1 MTSSA
6 YRFIDGALYRRHDT
20 PYAFDLRVHDL
31 GGGHI
36 ESLVLPRHGWSEVD
50 ASERCLA
57 DAAMAQGHIWD
68 QANGVWVPST
78 VSAAEQAQK
87 DADNK
92 ERSVRRARTKV
103 RRLIKSK
110 DLNTMLTL
118 TYRENMVDR
127 VRMQR
132 DFDVFMK
139 RVRRIFPG
147 FQYVCVFERQKRGA
161 WHAHIA
167 VRSLLSH
174 YVVKGVMVKSYDL
187 LRTVWRAVV
196 GEGNV
201 DVSKA
206 VRRRRCSVA
215 KLAGYL
221 SKYISKGFDDCEG
234 GDSYRA
240 SGKSLPPPVVI
251 RCSYTRLVDA
261 VSALYELL
269 ETVLQGDCYRTLL
282 DGGGFYLSSSPP

>member
-1 MTSSA
+1 M
-6 YRFIDGALYRRHDT
+6 
-20 PYAFDLRVHDL
+20 
-31 GGGHI
+31 
-36 ESLVLPRHGWSEVD
+36 PRYGWSEVD
-50 ASERCLA
+50 ATERCLA

-68 QANGVWVPST
+68 QATGEWVPSA

-127 VRMQR
+127 ARMQR

-167 VRSLLSH
+167 VRRLLSH

-215 KLAGYL
+215 KLASYL
-221 SKYISKGFDDCEG
+221 SKYISKGFDECEG

-240 SGKSLPPPVVI
+240 SGKRLPPPVVI
-251 RCSYTRLVDA
+251 RCSYTCLHEA
-261 VSALYELL
+261 VSALYDLL
-269 ETVLQGDCYRTLL
+269 ETVLQGDRYSTFL
-282 DGGGFYLSSSPP
+282 DKGGFYLSSSPP